1 MSSKTWEELWWVSF
15 FILAVWIVNGIL
27 IFFLLTRIDSI
38 VNVQLYNHGL
48 QFSNEWANPYW
59 ANIRLMMVFL
69 GLPMAMSIVVVV
81 LGFSRFRRK
90 ASGIFSKRKAEP
102 SKVPAEEKEPST
114 STGLFLKSFLLSATV
129 ETEPEPEAQPEP
141 AKELQLQV
149 IQPIQAE
156 VIQVDQNSVEVE
168 AAETEISEEPKAKE
182 DVGLVISCPSCGK
195 VFNRPLVMLDFS
207 SGTTRLVNICP
218 FCNHIL
224 GEALDS
230 KKNNENV
237 QG

>member
-15 FILAVWIVNGIL
+15 FVLAVWIVNGIL

-59 ANIRLMMVFL
+59 ADIRLMMVFI

-81 LGFSRFRRK
+81 LGFSMFRRK

-114 STGLFLKSFLLSATV
+114 SV

-168 AAETEISEEPKAKE
+168 DAETEISEEPKAKE

-207 SGTTRLVNICP
+207 SGTTRLVNVCP
-218 FCNHIL
+218 FCNHTL

-230 KKNNENV
+230 EKNNENV